1 VTPQSS
7 FLIAAPV
14 SPQRVG
20 ELRALLDSMNAAPG
34 QIDPNNALV
43 PFAQFDGVHFARLF
57 IIEDATLE
65 DIEAF
70 GLAPRTYPL
79 YLAFMGDV
87 DGGDANAFL
96 DAVATRCEPGLR
108 AIFNCCEGF
117 AGVTAVAAWMRAHEV
132 RAAAAYGNWQG
143 RSMLQIREEA
153 ALYDALERYLD
164 ENAAAFAGLAP
175 LQLYERLRA
184 FAEAEVDAR
193 RLTLTPEAPT
203 PMGWKLR
210 DLAHLIGFP
219 LALLITSPLLLII
232 GVILLIRIRQLEQ
245 SDPEIKRRVTVEHA
259 DMLASIEDYDVTNQ
273 FSVVGS
279 VKPGLVRRWSST
291 FILWIT
297 DYAARHLFTRGH
309 LARIQTIHSA
319 SWTWLDG
326 KERLL
331 FCSNYDGSLD
341 AYNDDFIN
349 KVSFG
354 LNATFG
360 GGVGYPRT
368 NWLVLNGADDEQPFK
383 YVLRRKQ
390 IPTQVW
396 YNAHPGLTA
405 YDLHRNARIR
415 EGLQTAPAGDD
426 EARTWLALL

>member
-7 FLIAAPV
+7 FMVAAPV
-14 SPQRVG
+14 SPQRVT

-34 QIDPNNALV
+34 HVDPNNPLV
-43 PFAQFDGVHFARLF
+43 PFAQFECVHFARFF
-57 IIEDATLE
+57 IIEDATLD
-65 DIEAF
+65 DIAAF
-70 GLAPRTYPL
+70 GIAPRTYPL

-87 DGGDANAFL
+87 DGADANAFL
-96 DAVATRCEPGLR
+96 DAVAKRCEPGLR
-108 AIFNCCEGF
+108 ALFGCCEGF
-117 AGVTAVAAWMRAHEV
+117 AGVTDVAAWMRAHQV
-132 RAAAAYGNWQG
+132 RAAAGYGNWQG
-143 RSMLQIREEA
+143 RTMRQVREEA
-153 ALYDALERYLD
+153 ALYDALERHLD
-164 ENAAAFAGLAP
+164 QNTAAFAGLSP
-175 LQLYERLRA
+175 LQVQERLRA
-184 FAEAEVDAR
+184 FADAEVAAG
-193 RLTLTPEAPT
+193 RLTLTPEAST
-203 PMGWKLR
+203 PLGWKLR
-210 DLAHLIGFP
+210 DLANLVGFP
-219 LALLITSPLLLII
+219 LALLVTSPLLLVV
-232 GVILLIRIRQLEQ
+232 GAILLIRIRQLEQ
-245 SDPEIKRRVTVEHA
+245 SDPDIKRRVTIAHA
-259 DMLASIEDYDVTNQ
+259 GELARIEDYDVTNQ

-279 VKPGLVRRWSST
+279 VKPGLVRRWSLT

-297 DYAARHLFTRGH
+297 DYAARHLFIRGH

-354 LNATFG
+354 LNVTFG

-368 NWLVLNGADDEQPFK
+368 NWLVLDGAEDEQPFK
-383 YVLRRKQ
+383 YVLRRNQ

-405 YDLHRNARIR
+405 YDLHRNARVR
-415 EGLQTAPAGDD
+415 EGLQTTPAGDD
-426 EARTWLALL
+426 DARTWLALL